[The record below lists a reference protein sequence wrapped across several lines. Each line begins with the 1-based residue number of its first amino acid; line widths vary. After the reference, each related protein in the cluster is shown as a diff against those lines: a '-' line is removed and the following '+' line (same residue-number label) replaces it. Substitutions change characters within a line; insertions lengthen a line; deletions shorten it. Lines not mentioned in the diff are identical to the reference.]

1 MKEKEGRKEREREKQ
16 INSSL
21 YSPLPFCSLNGGGL
35 FFCRLS
41 QFHRECI
48 ANVYALDL
56 DIYLGLLLIAAA
68 AAAAG
73 IDGFKLSLPAVKV
86 ANEAVASLKIRFAS

>member
-1 MKEKEGRKEREREKQ
+1 V
-16 INSSL
+16 NV
-21 YSPLPFCSLNGGGL
+21 
-35 FFCRLS
+35 
-41 QFHRECI
+41 

-56 DIYLGLLLIAAA
+56 DIYLGLLLIA